1 MILWRKNNMIIREV
15 LEEAGRYYG
24 CFNIIHNIIND
35 LNKDINYPCPHKD
48 NDGKRKERIK
58 GKLLI
63 DEASKLLTLIQ
74 SNQEVDRTKYDFDN
88 LRSYISFQANIM
100 LHNYAIDISHHN
112 TPCTSMETIRDF
124 LVLENLLDCWC
135 ISDDKFFWTIPET
148 WKKNTDLCEKKEE
161 KEMDLRN
168 DLINFANDVDDAD
181 ADMAADKFTYLL
193 HEYNY
198 EPADTSDF
206 PELREEYVICRDIE
220 RGQTIKLLLAERE
233 TFFILALQD
242 TVKYK
247 NSCCYSREVFYI
259 YK

>member
-1 MILWRKNNMIIREV
+1 MIIRKI
-15 LEEAGRYYG
+15 LEDAGRYYD
-24 CFNIIHNIIND
+24 CFNILHNIINEFD
-35 LNKDINYPCPHKD
+35 EDTNYPCPHKD
-48 NDGKRKERIK
+48 DNGERKERIK
-58 GKLLI
+58 GKLII
-63 DEASKLLTLIQ
+63 DEASKLLPLIQ
-74 SNQEVDRTKYDFDN
+74 SDQEVDRTKYDFDN
-88 LRSYISFQANIM
+88 LRSYISFKTNIM
-100 LHNYAIDISHHN
+100 LHNYAVDISHHN
-112 TPCTSMETIRDF
+112 DPDDDMETIMGF
-124 LVLENLLDCWC
+124 MVLENLLDCWR
-135 ISDDKFFWTIPET
+135 ISDDNFFWTIPET
-148 WKKNTDLCEKKEE
+148 WKKTTDLCEKKEE